1 MTRRPPI
8 TRPSYRRA
16 LQWIVDNDD
25 TEWLDGDQNDDA
37 PLSVTASLVADL
49 FGHSDEKVER
59 DLRKALKKAQGR

>member
-25 TEWLDGDQNDDA
+25 TEWLDGDQNDDT
-37 PLSVTASLVADL
+37 PLSGTAMRRWKGT
-49 FGHSDEKVER
+49 FEKR
-59 DLRKALKKAQGR
+59 

>member
-25 TEWLDGDQNDDA
+25 TEWLDGDQNDDT

>member
-1 MTRRPPI
+1 MTRRAPT

-25 TEWLDGDQNDDA
+25 TDWLDGDQNDDT
-37 PLSVTASLVADL
+37 PLSVSASLVADL

-59 DLRKALKKAQGR
+59 DLRKMLKKAQGR